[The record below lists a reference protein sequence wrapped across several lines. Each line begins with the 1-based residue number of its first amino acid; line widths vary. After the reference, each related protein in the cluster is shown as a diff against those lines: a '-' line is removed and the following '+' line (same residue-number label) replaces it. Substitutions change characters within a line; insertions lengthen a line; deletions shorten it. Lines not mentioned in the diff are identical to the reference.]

1 MRQAVQLLAP
11 SLGIIGGVAVAW
23 HLLFTFNAWL
33 MASYTYAAWASWV
46 FMPAAL
52 RIIAVLVFGR
62 VGAAGLVVGAF
73 YTITQDPIIDLPHQA
88 LLALSS
94 GAAPLLAV
102 GLCRAWFRLGENL
115 HGLKPSHIIA
125 LSIVG
130 AATNSVLSNAVL
142 ALAGRMADDWLPLVV
157 VFLGDLNGTVLVLF
171 AMSSVLGLIKR
182 GQL

>member
-1 MRQAVQLLAP
+1 MRQAIQLLAP
-11 SLGIIGGVAVAW
+11 PLGIVGGVAVAW
-23 HLLFTFNAWL
+23 HLLFTLNAWL

-52 RIIAVLVFGR
+52 RIIAVLVLGR
-62 VGAAGLVVGAF
+62 VGAAGLVIGAL
-73 YTITQDPIIDLPHQA
+73 YTITRDPIIDLPYQA

-115 HGLKPSHIIA
+115 HGIGPSHIVA
-125 LSIVG
+125 LSVVG
-130 AATNSVLSNAVL
+130 AATNSALSNAVL
-142 ALAGRMADDWLPLVV
+142 ALAGHMADDWLPLVV
-157 VFLGDLNGTVLVLF
+157 VFLGDLNGTAMVLF
-171 AMSSVLGLIKR
+171 SMSSVLGLIKR